1 MSRTLRIALCQ
12 TTSDLARADYDPRP
26 QNVERAIDFMRR
38 AKRQHAQLALFGEV
52 YLDGYRSDWFFQ
64 QYSTKLDPPDDCVA
78 ELIAACKELDLYV
91 AMGICRR
98 GNVMPGNLFNTAMLL
113 GPSGVVGWYDKVHLG
128 TFPLPDGRVA
138 TEAIYW
144 DIGREYRVFDL
155 PWCRVGL
162 QICRDVRYPEA
173 SRTLT
178 LMGAELIINLSAA
191 IQVREDSW
199 EYFTR
204 TRANENQV
212 WFAMTSV
219 VGPQEGFQLFGGSR
233 VIGPT
238 GEVVARAQDSVED
251 LVVAEIDLDEVANVR
266 ALSHVL
272 DRRVPRAYRVLT
284 EES

>member
-1 MSRTLRIALCQ
+1 MTRNLRLALCQ
-12 TTSDLARADYDPRP
+12 ATSDLGREDFDPRP
-26 QNVERAIDFMRR
+26 PNIERAIGMMRR
-38 AKRQHAQLALFGEV
+38 AKKEGAQLALFGEV
-52 YLDGYRSDWFFQ
+52 YLEGYRTDWFFHK
-64 QYSTKLDPPDDCVA
+64 YSTKLDPPDDCIR
-78 ELIAACKELDLYV
+78 ELIAACKDLDLYV

-98 GNVMPGNLFNTAMLL
+98 GKVMPGNLFNTAMLL
-113 GPSGVVGWYDKVHLG
+113 GPDGVVGWYDKVHLG
-128 TFPLPDGRVA
+128 NFPLPDGRLA

-144 DIGREYRVFDL
+144 DVGHEYRVFDL

-178 LMGAELIINLSAA
+178 LMGAELVINLSAA
-191 IQVREDSW
+191 VEVRHDSW

-233 VIGPT
+233 IVSPT
-238 GEVVARAQDSVED
+238 GEVVVRAKDNVED
-251 LVVAEIDLDEVANVR
+251 LVVKEIDLDEVARVR
-266 ALSHVL
+266 SLSHVL
-272 DRRVPRAYRVLT
+272 DRRQPRAYKIIT
-284 EES
+284 AEE

>member
-12 TTSDLARADYDPRP
+12 AMSDLARADYDPRP
-26 QNVERAIDFMRR
+26 RNVERALDYMRR
-38 AKRQHAQLALFGEV
+38 AKAQGAQLALFGEV
-52 YLDGYRSDWFFQ
+52 YLDGYRSDWFFHK
-64 QYSTKLDPPDDCVA
+64 YSTKLDPPDDCVR
-78 ELIAACKELDLYV
+78 ELIAACKELDLFV
-91 AMGICRR
+91 AMGVCRR
-98 GNVMPGNLFNTAMLL
+98 GNVMPGNLFNTAALL
-113 GPSGVVGWYDKVHLG
+113 GPSGVLGWYDKVHLG
-128 TFPLPDGRVA
+128 NFPLPDGRLA

-178 LMGAELIINLSAA
+178 LMGAEVIVNLSAA
-191 IQVREDSW
+191 VEVRHDSW
-199 EYFTR
+199 DYFTR

-233 VIGPT
+233 VVSPT
-238 GEVVARAQDSVED
+238 GHVVARAKDNEED
-251 LVVAEIDLDEVANVR
+251 LVISEIDLDEVANVR
-266 ALSHVL
+266 AVSHVL

-284 EES
+284 EEP